1 MEPVLRNATLAD
13 FAAILKL
20 NTESEHFLSPLT
32 QPRLAGLHALAAYHR
47 VVVLDGALLA
57 FLLAFR
63 EGVAYDSPNYL
74 WFAAREQRFLYVDRI
89 VVSLAH
95 QGNRYGALL
104 YTDLFAFARESGAG
118 RVVCEFDLQPPNE
131 LSRRFHARFGFREVG
146 TQWVAGDTKQVS
158 LQEALL

>member
-74 WFAAREQRFLYVDRI
+74 WFAAREKRFLYVDRI
-89 VVSLAH
+89 VVSLA
-95 QGNRYGALL
+95 NAA
-104 YTDLFAFARESGAG
+104 TD
-118 RVVCEFDLQPPNE
+118 
-131 LSRRFHARFGFREVG
+131 HARRCNPKSDE
-146 TQWVAGDTKQVS
+146 T
-158 LQEALL
+158 